1 MKPRLTEDD
10 FRLAAQSLGVPVAV
24 VKAVCEVEAPGGGF
38 EDDGEVRILFERHKF
53 SQHTGGR
60 FDKSHPH
67 ISNPRWGGYG
77 KSSAQH
83 GRLAEAAALDRD
95 AALKSASWGKF
106 QILGE
111 NYEQAGFRTLQAF
124 INAMHAGEPDQLE
137 AFVAFVKADPVM
149 HFALQSK
156 AWAKF
161 ARRYNGPAYAKN
173 EYDRKLAEA
182 YAKYAKAPDFS
193 QVASRVISTED
204 SA

>member
-53 SQHTGGR
+53 SRHTGGR

-83 GRLAEAAALDRD
+83 GRLAEAVSLDRE

-124 INAMHAGEPDQLE
+124 INAMQAGEPDQLE
-137 AFVAFVKADPVM
+137 AFVAFVKADKGM
-149 HFALQSK
+149 HQALK
-156 AWAKF
+156 WKEWTGF
-161 ARRYNGPAYAKN
+161 ARRYNGPKFHLN
-173 EYDRKLAEA
+173 KYDTKLAQA
-182 YAKYAKAPDFS
+182 YEKYAKDPDFS
-193 QVASRVISTED
+193 QVTSSVTSTED
-204 SA
+204 PL